1 MKIFSFTLPLAVGG
15 LAAWLTMGSM
25 SQYAAL
31 VQPPLAPPAW
41 IFPVAWTILYV
52 LMGWAS
58 LRVRQSG
65 SPERSNALALYYTQL
80 AVNFVWPLLFFR
92 VGLYGTAFWWLI
104 LLLALVLVTVR
115 AFYRIDKQA
124 GWLLVPY
131 LAWLIYAA
139 YLNAGVWF
147 LNK

>member
-31 VQPPLAPPAW
+31 VQ
-41 IFPVAWTILYV
+41 LYV

-104 LLLALVLVTVR
+104 LLLALVLVTAR

>member
-41 IFPVAWTILYV
+41 IFPIAWTILYV

-80 AVNFVWPLLFFR
+80 AVNFVWPLLFS
-92 VGLYGTAFWWLI
+92 
-104 LLLALVLVTVR
+104 ALDCTER
-115 AFYRIDKQA
+115 RS
-124 GWLLVPY
+124 G
-131 LAWLIYAA
+131 
-139 YLNAGVWF
+139 G
-147 LNK
+147 

>member
-1 MKIFSFTLPLAVGG
+1 MRIVKKYWLP
-15 LAAWLTMGSM
+15 
-25 SQYAAL
+25 
-31 VQPPLAPPAW
+31 
-41 IFPVAWTILYV
+41 
-52 LMGWAS
+52 
-58 LRVRQSG
+58 
-65 SPERSNALALYYTQL
+65 
-80 AVNFVWPLLFFR
+80 
-92 VGLYGTAFWWLI
+92 
-104 LLLALVLVTVR
+104 LLALVLVTAR

>member
-31 VQPPLAPPAW
+31 VQPPFAPPAW
-41 IFPVAWTILYV
+41 IFPVAWTILYA

-65 SPERSNALALYYTQL
+65 ATEHMYALAL
-80 AVNFVWPLLFFR
+80 
-92 VGLYGTAFWWLI
+92 
-104 LLLALVLVTVR
+104 
-115 AFYRIDKQA
+115 
-124 GWLLVPY
+124 
-131 LAWLIYAA
+131 
-139 YLNAGVWF
+139 
-147 LNK
+147 

>member
-1 MKIFSFTLPLAVGG
+1 MKIFSFALPLAVGG

-41 IFPVAWTILYV
+41 IFPIAWTILYV

-65 SPERSNALALYYTQL
+65 SPEHKNALALYYTQL

-104 LLLALVLVTVR
+104 LLLAQGRFTVLTSR
-115 AFYRIDKQA
+115 RD
-124 GWLLVPY
+124 G
-131 LAWLIYAA
+131 
-139 YLNAGVWF
+139 F
-147 LNK
+147 LCRTWPG

>member
-1 MKIFSFTLPLAVGG
+1 MKIFSIALPLAVGG
-15 LAAWLTMGSM
+15 LAAWLTMGNM

-58 LRVRQSG
+58 LRVWQSG
-65 SPERSNALALYYTQL
+65 APKRSNALALYYTQL

-92 VGLYGTAFWWLI
+92 AGLYGTAFWWLL
-104 LLLALVLVTVR
+104 LLLALVLVTAR
-115 AFYRIDKQA
+115 AFYRIDK
-124 GWLLVPY
+124 
-131 LAWLIYAA
+131 
-139 YLNAGVWF
+139 
-147 LNK
+147 

>member
-1 MKIFSFTLPLAVGG
+1 MKIFSFALPLAVGG

-41 IFPVAWTILYV
+41 IFPIAWTILYV

-65 SPERSNALALYYTQL
+65 SPEHKNALALYYTQL
-80 AVNFVWPLLFFR
+80 AVNFVWHCCFF
-92 VGLYGTAFWWLI
+92 
-104 LLLALVLVTVR
+104 ALDCTER
-115 AFYRIDKQA
+115 RS
-124 GWLLVPY
+124 G
-131 LAWLIYAA
+131 
-139 YLNAGVWF
+139 G
-147 LNK
+147 

>member
-1 MKIFSFTLPLAVGG
+1 MKIFSFALPLAVGG

-41 IFPVAWTILYV
+41 IFPIAWTILYV

-65 SPERSNALALYYTQL
+65 SCGRCCFFALDCTERRS
-80 AVNFVWPLLFFR
+80 
-92 VGLYGTAFWWLI
+92 GG
-104 LLLALVLVTVR
+104 
-115 AFYRIDKQA
+115 
-124 GWLLVPY
+124 
-131 LAWLIYAA
+131 
-139 YLNAGVWF
+139 
-147 LNK
+147 

>member
-1 MKIFSFTLPLAVGG
+1 MKIFSFILPLAVGG

-25 SQYAAL
+25 SRYAAL
-31 VQPPLAPPAW
+31 VQPPFAPPAW
-41 IFPVAWTILYV
+41 IFPIAWTILYV

-104 LLLALVLVTVR
+104 LLLALVLVTARV
-115 AFYRIDKQA
+115 FYRIDKQA

-131 LAWLIYAA
+131 LVWLVYAA

>member
-41 IFPVAWTILYV
+41 IFPIAWTILYV

-80 AVNFVWPLLFFR
+80 AVRKRRDRRDRQQPQGSLRLR
-92 VGLYGTAFWWLI
+92 PA
-104 LLLALVLVTVR
+104 R
-115 AFYRIDKQA
+115 
-124 GWLLVPY
+124 
-131 LAWLIYAA
+131 
-139 YLNAGVWF
+139 
-147 LNK
+147 

>member
-41 IFPVAWTILYV
+41 IFPIAWTILYV

-65 SPERSNALALYYTQL
+65 SPERSNALALYYSEFCVAA
-80 AVNFVWPLLFFR
+80 AVFSRWTVRN
-92 VGLYGTAFWWLI
+92 G
-104 LLLALVLVTVR
+104 VLV
-115 AFYRIDKQA
+115 ADSSA
-124 GWLLVPY
+124 GACACHRKGILPY
-131 LAWLIYAA
+131 
-139 YLNAGVWF
+139 
-147 LNK
+147 

>member
-15 LAAWLTMGSM
+15 LAAWLTMGTM

-41 IFPVAWTILYV
+41 IFPIAWTILYV

-65 SPERSNALALYYTQL
+65 SPERSNALALYYT
-80 AVNFVWPLLFFR
+80 ACSEFR
-92 VGLYGTAFWWLI
+92 VAAAVFSRWTVRNG
-104 LLLALVLVTVR
+104 VLV
-115 AFYRIDKQA
+115 ADSAA
-124 GWLLVPY
+124 GACACHRKGVLPY
-131 LAWLIYAA
+131 
-139 YLNAGVWF
+139 
-147 LNK
+147 

>member
-1 MKIFSFTLPLAVGG
+1 MCS
-15 LAAWLTMGSM
+15 
-25 SQYAAL
+25 
-31 VQPPLAPPAW
+31 
-41 IFPVAWTILYV
+41 
-52 LMGWAS
+52 WAG
-58 LRVRQSG
+58 RVCACG
-65 SPERSNALALYYTQL
+65 SPARRSISNALALYYTQL

-104 LLLALVLVTVR
+104 LLLALVLVTAR

>member
-1 MKIFSFTLPLAVGG
+1 MKIFSFALPLAVGG

-31 VQPPLAPPAW
+31 VQPPFAPPAW
-41 IFPVAWTILYV
+41 IFPIAWTILYV

-80 AVNFVWPLLFFR
+80 AVNFVWPLLFFSR
-92 VGLYGTAFWWLI
+92 WTVRNG
-104 LLLALVLVTVR
+104 VLV
-115 AFYRIDKQA
+115 ADSAA
-124 GWLLVPY
+124 GACTCHRKGVLPY
-131 LAWLIYAA
+131 
-139 YLNAGVWF
+139 
-147 LNK
+147 